1 MWQIARM
8 PAIREK
14 LAVTAAKETPCS
26 EKGYKMRD
34 FPIESALLNILA
46 KEFVYYTEKLRLTT
60 GTVW

>member
-1 MWQIARM
+1 M